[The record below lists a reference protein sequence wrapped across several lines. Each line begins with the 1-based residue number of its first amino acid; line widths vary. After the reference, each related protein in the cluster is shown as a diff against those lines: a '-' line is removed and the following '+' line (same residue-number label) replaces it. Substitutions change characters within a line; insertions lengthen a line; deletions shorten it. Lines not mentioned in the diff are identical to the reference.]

1 MWEKG
6 CAPSLYTLLFQCFPS
21 CCRKD
26 GEGAL
31 DQDSILVC
39 WPCWRDVKFPGE
51 EQAVSFKHTVSQTA
65 VGLSQRQSVSFVSC
79 GGLKHKE
86 AVEQVELCSIFS
98 ATWNVVAQQRNF
110 YKYFFFLIICSWRPS
125 AGLLLDIHLNWPHYN
140 PAAVL
145 VQKKIRLTCIT
156 KYRENK
162 ILVWKRTTQNSAEEV
177 MLLHALLV
185 LRDKKM
191 NIEGSGRILLMVLM
205 KINW

>member
-1 MWEKG
+1 MN
-6 CAPSLYTLLFQCFPS
+6 S
-21 CCRKD
+21 
-26 GEGAL
+26 
-31 DQDSILVC
+31 
-39 WPCWRDVKFPGE
+39 
-51 EQAVSFKHTVSQTA
+51 AVSSQQLEMWLHNRET
-65 VGLSQRQSVSFVSC
+65 F
-79 GGLKHKE
+79 
-86 AVEQVELCSIFS
+86 
-98 ATWNVVAQQRNF
+98 TNT
-110 YKYFFFLIICSWRPS
+110 FFFLIICSWRPS

-145 VQKKIRLTCIT
+145 VQKKIHLTCIT